1 LRGQWEQLENS
12 KILKKLGV
20 FTCEFSVENFKTW
33 EKNYDT
39 VKLEIK
45 DDTVELVEKIIR
57 IGEKG

>member
-1 LRGQWEQLENS
+1 MENS
-12 KILKKLGV
+12 KVLKKLGV
-20 FTCEFSVENFKTW
+20 FTSEFSVENFKTW
-33 EKNYDT
+33 EKNYDA